1 MLDKMLEYK
10 ISVIVP
16 VYNVEKYLNKCV
28 NSILK
33 SSYKKLEIILVD
45 DGSVDNSG
53 SLCDDLAAKDN
64 RIIVLHKKNGGLSS
78 ARNAGLEIATG
89 EYISFIDSDD
99 YIEAKMF
106 ETMLK
111 RGIEKEADIIQCGVY
126 RVDESGKLSTTIRVE
141 DWSSKDGQILEDFF
155 VSQKIPV
162 MVCNKLFR
170 HSLIQNKR
178 FLEGINHED
187 NMFMIDVLPNAKS
200 MVSVSDQLYYY
211 LIRISSITGC
221 NFTEKKFDS
230 IYAYK
235 YVLKKAKDVKQEY
248 VPYVQYWRC
257 KNAFYLWY
265 GICNSNLNKKQ
276 KKQYK
281 SKISKEFA
289 DTYPFVLQLGRMV
302 NFKDRLILVV
312 FRLNKNLA
320 ARLYGCYLKGR
331 V

>member
-1 MLDKMLEYK
+1 MWEYK

-28 NSILK
+28 DSILN

-45 DGSVDNSG
+45 DGSVDHSG
-53 SLCDDLAAKDN
+53 SLCDDLATKDR

-78 ARNAGLEIATG
+78 ARNAGLEVATG
-89 EYISFIDSDD
+89 EYVSFIDSDD
-99 YIEAKMF
+99 YIDANMF
-106 ETMLK
+106 EIMLK
-111 RGIEKEADIIQCGVY
+111 KGLEEQADIIQCGVY

-141 DWSSKDGQILEDFF
+141 DWSSKSEKILEDFF
-155 VSQKIPV
+155 ISQKIPV

-170 HSLIQNKR
+170 RSLIQDKR
-178 FLEGINHED
+178 FVEGKNNED

-200 MVSVSDQLYYY
+200 IASVSDQLYYY

-235 YVLKKAKDVKQEY
+235 YVLKKTKDIKQEY

-257 KNAFYLWY
+257 KNAFYLWHS
-265 GICNSNLNKKQ
+265 ICNSNLDKKQ

-281 SKISKEFA
+281 SKVNKEFA
-289 DTYPFVLQLGRMV
+289 DTYPFVLQLGKMV
-302 NFKDRLILVV
+302 NFKDRLILGV

-331 V
+331 VL